1 MSLKNKNK
9 ESIEENELIKEVKQK
24 LKEIIQLEDNLKK
37 NKNEDIK
44 QMIKYYR
51 DMTIEIEDRRTR
63 LNSVNLQTLAISV
76 TAVVWIIANCQKFDN
91 LPLGDIFYSFLLSIL
106 IMLAGISL
114 FSIICFS
121 LQSAFEYPFSKLKE
135 LGNQWKWFYLGNEE
149 ILNIN
154 ANLNPLSKNNWKNSL
169 KPYLKGLSIFLN
181 NYKKE
186 DLNTEIT
193 NNIQQLYLLQVHN
206 YYKNK
211 FYFQLNKI
219 WDFSSLRKI
228 VPLVIIIIVIIIFF
242 STDINYFF

>member
-9 ESIEENELIKEVKQK
+9 ESIEENELKKEVKQK

-37 NKNEDIK
+37 YKNEDIK

-51 DMTIEIEDRRTR
+51 NMTVEVEDRRTR

-76 TAVVWIIANCQKFDN
+76 TAIVWIITNCQKFGN
-91 LPLGDIFYSFLLSIL
+91 LYLGDIFYIFILSIL

-121 LQSAFEYPFSKLKE
+121 LQSAFKYPFSKLKE
-135 LGNQWKWFYLGNEE
+135 FGNQWKWFYLGNEE

-154 ANLNPLSKNNWKNSL
+154 ANLNPLSKKNWKNSL

-181 NYKKE
+181 NYEKE
-186 DLNTEIT
+186 DLNEEIT
-193 NNIQQLYLLQVHN
+193 NSIQQLYLLQVHN

-219 WDFSSLRKI
+219 WDFSLRYI
-228 VPLVIIIIVIIIFF
+228 VPLVIILIIVIIIFF
-242 STDINYFF
+242 PTDINYFF